1 MDIERL
7 VGDDLLELA
16 VFLLQVLQPMG
27 LGDFHPT
34 VLSLPAVVGLFANA
48 VPAAQV
54 RQIDSGLSFIEDGDH
69 LVGREP
75 AFLHGLPLGVVGWK
89 TCISHFKWF
98 TFPVACQGG
107 LSSSMDRAKN
117 LFYYTGANLPELAAA
132 YGHGLAKNHC
142 FIDGNKRIAF
152 AVINMFLR
160 MNDYE
165 LVVTEQEAVNMM
177 LRVASSDATQEDLS
191 KWIVENIQS
200 RPLL

>member
-1 MDIERL
+1 MKEPRWVPESAVEEAHKVLIEQYGGSL
-7 VGDDLLELA
+7 
-16 VFLLQVLQPMG
+16 G
-27 LGDFHPT
+27 LRDP
-34 VLSLPAVVGLFANA
+34 
-48 VPAAQV
+48 
-54 RQIDSGLSFIEDGDH
+54 
-69 LVGREP
+69 
-75 AFLHGLPLGVVGWK
+75 
-89 TCISHFKWF
+89 
-98 TFPVACQGG
+98 GG

-191 KWIVENIQS
+191 KWIAENIQS
-200 RPLL
+200 MPLL